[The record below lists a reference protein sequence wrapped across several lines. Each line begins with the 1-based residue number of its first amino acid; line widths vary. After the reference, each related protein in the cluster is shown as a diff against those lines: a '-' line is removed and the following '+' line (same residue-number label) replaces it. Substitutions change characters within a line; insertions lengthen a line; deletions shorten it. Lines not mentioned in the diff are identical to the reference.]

1 MYVTTFGERF
11 RVQPT
16 EQVSPDGHWQLYRMT
31 EAPRWDEVAE
41 AYVDGPAIP
50 GLLIPPGAVAVQ
62 DGAAYEEV
70 LFLRDE
76 MANLCWAVERSV
88 QGPSG
93 AGRDRSR
100 EKTAPMPGVGPV
112 TTAALD
118 YLLQTVVPE
127 RWIPYLPKSSGYRS
141 IELVQGAMPDADKVP
156 IPPVGRLLLT
166 GDVGTIK
173 DAEIPREGVVV
184 RRVPSMTRRA
194 DGSYVRWTT
203 RRVSVGRGEGSSQLA
218 FDWGKP
224 RKPTPNG

>member
-1 MYVTTFGERF
+1 M
-11 RVQPT
+11 Q
-16 EQVSPDGHWQLYRMT
+16 
-31 EAPRWDEVAE
+31 
-41 AYVDGPAIP
+41 DGPAF
-50 GLLIPPGAVAVQ
+50 
-62 DGAAYEEV
+62 EEV

-76 MANLCWAVERSV
+76 MANC
-88 QGPSG
+88 
-93 AGRDRSR
+93 AGRSSARSRARAAPAGTASR

-127 RWIPYLPKSSGYRS
+127 RWIPYLPQSSGYRA
-141 IELVQGAMPDADKVP
+141 IELVQGAMPDADRLP
-156 IPPVGRLLLT
+156 IRPSAGCCSPATSRRSRTPRSRGR
-166 GDVGTIK
+166 
-173 DAEIPREGVVV
+173 ACVV